1 MPKLLYNNVTITV
14 RRSAGVQ
21 TGAAPTFSE
30 TALTATCLARS
41 LSISKSV
48 ATFDVSALCDTVAKA
63 QIGKKSGTIELEVY
77 ANPDVAGSGGFGGW
91 LFEGKLG
98 YFVEIAFDGDG
109 AAAGLTST
117 TYTGVITA
125 TSINVNNDDAVT
137 ERATITLGVNGF
149 GTSGS
154 GDTSV
159 S

>member
-1 MPKLLYNNVTITV
+1 MPKLMYNNVTITV

-21 TGAAPTFSE
+21 TGATPTFSE
-30 TALTATCLARS
+30 TALTATCLAKS
-41 LSISKSV
+41 ISISKTV
-48 ATFDVSALCDTVAKA
+48 GTVDVSALCDTVSKA
-63 QIGKKSGTIELEVY
+63 QITKKSGTIELEVY
-77 ANPDVAGSGGFGGW
+77 VNPDATGAGGFGGY

-98 YFVEIAFDGDG
+98 YFVEIAFDADG
-109 AAAGLTST
+109 AAAGLTAT
-117 TYTGVITA
+117 TYTGVITS
-125 TSINVNNDDAVT
+125 TSINVANDDAIT